1 MIELSGLDKTEEL
14 AKVIGEVAL
23 PGDNLVLTGDLG
35 AGKTT
40 LNKGIAR

>member
-23 PGDNLVLTGDLG
+23 PGDNLDI
-35 AGKTT
+35 
-40 LNKGIAR
+40 NW